1 MRGYDPDDMDCCNY
15 GCPPIYD
22 EEIEK
27 VFGVPTKDDIIK
39 HYDLTAED
47 FEDEDEEAVIKRWT
61 EQWYEDKAY
70 EMSHDYGP

>member
-1 MRGYDPDDMDCCNY
+1 MRVYDPDDMDCCNY

-22 EEIEK
+22 EDIEK

-39 HYDLTAED
+39 YYGLTVED